1 MKEYKLSK
9 LVIIVVT
16 LLFLTSVHC
25 VVLAIGGRLIG
36 FLNLT
41 IGRAH
46 VCTPVTFRNLV
57 CRLLLEKKNVHKPG
71 RRLLVAASDGRGFV
85 VEEDGVLAQTRAG
98 KQVLN
103 VSGKVDA
110 AVCVPVDGDSV
121 AVIGRI

>member
-57 CRLLLEKKNVHKPG
+57 CRLLLEKKK
-71 RRLLVAASDGRGFV
+71 
-85 VEEDGVLAQTRAG
+85 
-98 KQVLN
+98 
-103 VSGKVDA
+103 
-110 AVCVPVDGDSV
+110 
-121 AVIGRI
+121 GRIDGAYSASRAVAPRSGPTAAPSRRRGCAHLSYFFFNDPATTEIYTNLNTLSLHDALPI